1 MTAEELLMMSDD
13 VETYIADDALV
24 IDPESRT
31 ILTPVNGLILGV
43 ESDKEAERVQFVCPR
58 FVGDNIDLSELQ
70 IRTIYQN
77 ANGEKDFRI
86 STDVSVDGD
95 NIRFSWLLSRKVTKY
110 KGKVKFIVC
119 AIRTQADGTT
129 KNEWNT
135 TLAEGISLEGLEVD
149 ILEEEFEEP
158 KDIVLQLLGMLDEK
172 ATEIMKEIDKYLEK
186 LKIDNNLDVNS
197 ENAIQNKVVA
207 KQFNQL
213 SEEIVEINE
222 ALVNGFDI
230 TNCEFREAIELENVI
245 DGYVN
250 SGGYS
255 VTSGDTGGYAVNE
268 KPITLLKGETIY
280 IFAKCIT
287 NVALIATYKST
298 WYGMTPLLLGNG
310 GDKQIYEYTPQENI
324 DVVISYHKNS
334 GCEVYRKIVGSDVI
348 ESVKDTK
355 ELKESVDFAKIFHK
369 AGGIGDS
376 LMSGE
381 IARWTENGDEYIDRY
396 NFSWLSN
403 IARDIGAE
411 CVHYSQGGMTAK
423 AWVNDSGGFKSRLLA
438 ETNKCSA
445 YFIGLCMNDW
455 NQSYPLGTIND
466 NAGTDSFVGYYKGII
481 ETVKTHNPNAV
492 IFLVSA
498 YINSEKGILY
508 SNMISEIAELYSNCY
523 YIDFVNNSDIY
534 TNDSVYANYSHFTTL
549 GYVKVADTIHKLVN
563 NVIKENANT
572 NFFKFFALNNE

>member
-207 KQFNQL
+207 KQFNRL
-213 SEEIVEINE
+213 SEENAELKGD
-222 ALVNGFDI
+222 LVNFEYGYTPYKTIMPYNSLMGFTDEDIIPNTYISEFSGNLKYPFNSLI
-230 TNCEFREAIELENVI
+230 TNIIFLI
-245 DGYVN
+245 
-250 SGGYS
+250 
-255 VTSGDTGGYAVNE
+255 
-268 KPITLLKGETIY
+268 TIY
-280 IFAKCIT
+280 
-287 NVALIATYKST
+287 
-298 WYGMTPLLLGNG
+298 
-310 GDKQIYEYTPQENI
+310 
-324 DVVISYHKNS
+324 KN
-334 GCEVYRKIVGSDVI
+334 
-348 ESVKDTK
+348 
-355 ELKESVDFAKIFHK
+355 
-369 AGGIGDS
+369 
-376 LMSGE
+376 
-381 IARWTENGDEYIDRY
+381 
-396 NFSWLSN
+396 
-403 IARDIGAE
+403 
-411 CVHYSQGGMTAK
+411 
-423 AWVNDSGGFKSRLLA
+423 
-438 ETNKCSA
+438 
-445 YFIGLCMNDW
+445 
-455 NQSYPLGTIND
+455 TI
-466 NAGTDSFVGYYKGII
+466 
-481 ETVKTHNPNAV
+481 
-492 IFLVSA
+492 
-498 YINSEKGILY
+498 
-508 SNMISEIAELYSNCY
+508 
-523 YIDFVNNSDIY
+523 
-534 TNDSVYANYSHFTTL
+534 
-549 GYVKVADTIHKLVN
+549 
-563 NVIKENANT
+563 
-572 NFFKFFALNNE
+572 